1 MKRAILLGGAAVVG
15 VLVLLLALVPVLL
28 GSMFSTAKQASSE
41 TSIAEICAAGDAG
54 QAQIPEE
61 YREDVAQAAVVTGFS
76 QEVIASQIYQES
88 RWNPNA
94 VSSSNAK
101 GLAQF
106 KDDTWPHYGNG
117 GDPFNGHDAIAAQA
131 RYLLWLKEQYTPFA
145 DGDEEALV
153 RMVLAGYRLGPSIVF
168 NARGVPDNPTTTT
181 YANEILSRAV
191 IYTTECIPTGGVGKI
206 GSGQWVNPLPGSVV
220 TSPFGPRPC
229 PPAPARCTA
238 SARNHSGLD
247 LGTSSR
253 AGTVVANTDMKITRI
268 SSVPSTGYEVV
279 AQDLEDPTITYA
291 FFHCAT
297 GSHRVT
303 VGQTVA
309 AGTPLCT
316 EGMNGNA
323 SAPHLHFMVLVN
335 NTPVDPEPIL
345 LANGVELEYL

>member
-1 MKRAILLGGAAVVG
+1 MKRAILLGGAAVIG

-28 GSMFSTAKQASSE
+28 GSMFSTAKNASSE

-61 YREDVAQAAVVTGFS
+61 YREDIANAATVSGLS
-76 QEVIASQIYQES
+76 QEVLASQIYQES

-94 VSSSNAK
+94 VSPSNAK

-106 KDDTWPHYGNG
+106 KDDTWPSFGAG

-131 RYLLWLKEQYTPFA
+131 RFHAFMRSEFKHLAK
-145 DGDEEALV
+145 DEEHLV
-153 RMVLAGYRLGPSIVF
+153 KMMLAGYRIGYPSVLR
-168 NARGVPDNPTTTT
+168 AGGVPDTPVVAV
-181 YANEILSRAV
+181 YIEEILSRAV
-191 IYTTECIPTGGVGKI
+191 VYTTECIPTGGVGKI

-323 SAPHLHFMVLVN
+323 SGPHLHFMVLVN
-335 NTPVDPEPIL
+335 NQPVDPEPIL